1 MICGLENITREE
13 AEKAKF
19 IESSER
25 DGSGGTWSQSINTF
39 KVKIEMKGGNYSQSQ
54 KIVGQG
60 AMAWS

>member
-25 DGSGGTWSQSINTF
+25 DGSGGT
-39 KVKIEMKGGNYSQSQ
+39 
-54 KIVGQG
+54 
-60 AMAWS
+60 